1 MYGVAKIM
9 KEETAQ
15 FIAQTDGYAARE
27 DSWKSSSQSNSST
40 PKQTPKY
47 CMVYSSCASDESDIT
62 SGDGE
67 VNGKKSQM
75 AMTSGPKPLSIQ
87 WVARA

>member
-27 DSWKSSSQSNSST
+27 DS
-40 PKQTPKY
+40 
-47 CMVYSSCASDESDIT
+47 
-62 SGDGE
+62 
-67 VNGKKSQM
+67 
-75 AMTSGPKPLSIQ
+75 
-87 WVARA
+87 